1 MNSKAKRRIADT
13 TVWVVTGMALV
24 MLTGQ
29 TWVSILLLPFGLWN
43 FYDGYTCRELYSE
56 RR

>member
-1 MNSKAKRRIADT
+1 MNLKAKRRIADT